1 MSKPLKRQILE
12 RARTFISHEEHWC
25 RGALGRDA
33 YSNRV
38 DPTDATALRRCAFG
52 ALMAAA
58 VELVA
63 DPKQAR
69 ALADVV
75 AQETCG
81 ANFLVHT
88 NDMNGHAAALALF
101 DKALSL

>member
-12 RARTFISHEEHWC
+12 RARTLISDENHWC
-25 RGALGRDA
+25 RGALGRDV
-33 YSNRV
+33 YGNRV
-38 DPTDATALRRCAFG
+38 DPTDPTALRRCAFG

-69 ALADVV
+69 ALAHAI

-81 ANFLVHT
+81 TNFLIHT
-88 NDMNGHAAALALF
+88 NDVHGHAAALALF
-101 DKALSL
+101 DKALAL